1 MPRVKRGNV
10 RRAKRKKL
18 LSRAK
23 GFYQTK
29 SKLYR
34 SAKESVDTAL
44 KYAFVGRRRKK
55 RDFRRLWVMRINAAA
70 RENGLTYGQLIAGLK
85 AAGNTLD
92 RKSLAELA
100 VSSPASFAQPRED
113 RRRRQAARRQEAA
126 AGRAQGRAAQGE
138 GRRRRQGASP
148 GSTNGS
154 QEVRRFEVRS
164 MSLAPDPWPLV
175 VRTPQPHGHRLPQT
189 AVRYRSRRRPR
200 ASRTCARPRQV
211 PRRARAG

>member
-18 LSRAK
+18 LARAK

-55 RDFRRLWVMRINAAA
+55 RDFRRLWVVRINAAA

-85 AAGNTLD
+85 AAGNPLD
-92 RKSLAELA
+92 RKTLADLA
-100 VSSPASFAQPRED
+100 VTSPAAFARAGQG
-113 RRRRQAARRQEAA
+113 RRRREAGAASAA
-126 AGRAQGRAAQGE
+126 ASRQGRAAQGSR
-138 GRRRRQGASP
+138 GRP
-148 GSTNGS
+148 
-154 QEVRRFEVRS
+154 
-164 MSLAPDPWPLV
+164 M
-175 VRTPQPHGHRLPQT
+175 
-189 AVRYRSRRRPR
+189 R
-200 ASRTCARPRQV
+200 A
-211 PRRARAG
+211 